1 MHHFKMKKNFY
12 ITVLVVA
19 IGSLCFFNLPWW
31 IIAPAGIAAGFL
43 WPQPAGQ
50 GYAAGFAGGFALW
63 YGAALWLDAANGGM
77 LSAKVGQVFLG
88 LKSAHLLGLTGFIG
102 GTLAGLGVL
111 LGIFGRK
118 LAFNTSGN

>member
-1 MHHFKMKKNFY
+1 MKNTLY
-12 ITVLVVA
+12 ITIAVVA

-43 WPQPAGQ
+43 WPQPAGR

-63 YGAALWLDAANGGM
+63 YGAAWMADAANTGM

-88 LKSAHLLGLTGFIG
+88 LTGAHLLGLTGFIG

-111 LGIFGRK
+111 AGSYGRK
-118 LAFNTSGN
+118 AFLA